1 MVKIPQHKVSK
12 QDMFYVS
19 FSRILCK
26 IRQKT
31 FVTSVF
37 SKSYKLMKKTKQN

>member
-19 FSRILCK
+19 FSGILCK
-26 IRQKT
+26 IQQK
-31 FVTSVF
+31 
-37 SKSYKLMKKTKQN
+37 KLL